1 MRRRKPMGGW
11 EEVYYEILAVAGQGN
26 GPRLEVFPHMVVAE
40 VRSLCQ

>member
-1 MRRRKPMGGW
+1 MGWLTGW
-11 EEVYYEILAVAGQGN
+11 EDYYEILTAASQGN